1 MIRLGILGSTRGTNL
16 EPIADAIRHQ
26 QLNAKIEIVIS
37 NKPSAFILERARSQG
52 LKSVFIDPDGL
63 TREEYDSRLSGLL
76 KQHEVD
82 LVVLIGYMRI
92 LSAKFISQWKNRIIN
107 IHPSLLPLHAGKMD
121 MDVHKDVILSGEKE
135 SGCSVHYVT
144 EEVDGGPV
152 IIQKKC
158 KVLAEDTP
166 ETLKTKVQEI
176 EGKALVD
183 AIKSIVFN
191 KIEL

>member
-1 MIRLGILGSTRGTNL
+1 MIHLGILGSTRGTNL
-16 EPIADAIRHQ
+16 DAIAEAIRHQ

-37 NKPSAFILERARSQG
+37 NKPSAYILERAHLQK
-52 LKSVFIDPDGL
+52 LHSVFIDPDGL
-63 TREEYDSRLSGLL
+63 TREEYDLKLSALL

-92 LSAKFISQWKNRIIN
+92 LSAKFISQWKNKIIN

-121 MDVHKDVILSGEKE
+121 MDVHKDVILSREKE

-152 IIQKKC
+152 IVQKKC
-158 KVLAEDTP
+158 QVLAKDTP
-166 ETLKTKVQEI
+166 ETLKTRVQEI

-183 AIKSIVFN
+183 AIKSIIFQ
-191 KIEL
+191 